1 MFSHDNVR
9 SRVVLEYLTG
19 LGAGKNARRRA
30 TRFTFNSDFFVVPT
44 QVADGTVCST
54 KKPLTHTIA
63 PPLVS
68 DGGLSAPSFPIAQK
82 RFPLLVVKELDMRYL
97 LRDLLTFGTGKA
109 ERSHLR
115 TRRQTENSR
124 QVSV

>member
-1 MFSHDNVR
+1 MFSHDSVR
-9 SRVVLEYLTG
+9 SRVVLEYLAG

-30 TRFTFNSDFFVVPT
+30 TRFTFNSDFFVMPT
-44 QVADGTVCST
+44 QVSYGTVCST

-63 PPLVS
+63 LPLVS
-68 DGGLSAPSFPIAQK
+68 DSGLSAPPFPIAQE
-82 RFPLLVVKELDMRYL
+82 RFPLLVVKKLNMRDL

-115 TRRQTENSR
+115 TRRQIENSR